1 MIKVLREQEKGIAI
15 DNIRNNQAIGIEWS
29 LGGTKT
35 IIICNKQGN
44 FEGLANDSN
53 YPSTEYSR
61 RADTKQEYVRRALNQ
76 RNEVQAFVFEDT
88 KELLKWFSK

>member
-1 MIKVLREQEKGIAI
+1 MTRVLREEEKGIAI

-35 IIICNKQGN
+35 IIICNRQGD
-44 FEGLANDSN
+44 FEGLGNDSG
-53 YPSTEYSR
+53 YPSTEYSWNT
-61 RADTKQEYVRRALNQ
+61 DTKQEYVRRALNQ
-76 RNEVQAFVFEDT
+76 RNEVQAFLFEDT